1 MLTQT
6 YVEISVITN
15 KYGGNPM
22 DSHKGVLVCGEI
34 AEGKLAPITIEL
46 LGAGRKLANELGED
60 LSILLMGSNTSGLGQ
75 EAIAYGAD
83 RVYVAEDS
91 LLDQYNSD
99 AYTQVAANL
108 CQKEPPSIMLLGH
121 TDAGLDL
128 APRLN
133 GRLGGGLAM
142 DCLALSIDP
151 ATKLLVSTRPIFGGN
166 AHAMMVSKS
175 ARPQM
180 ATVRLKIVPPAERND
195 SRQGKVIPVEG
206 KIDPSALKVKVVER
220 IKEQVEGI
228 KLEDAEVVVSGGRG
242 MGGAQNFGM
251 LRDLAQVLGGA
262 VGATRPACD
271 EGWAPATVQVGQSG
285 KVVSP
290 KVYIAVALSGAMSHI
305 AGCMGAKYIVA
316 INKDKEA
323 NIFNV
328 AHFGIVADYKEVVPA
343 LTAKLRELLSK

>member
-1 MLTQT
+1 
-6 YVEISVITN
+6 
-15 KYGGNPM
+15 M
-22 DSHKGVLVCGEI
+22 DTHKGVLICGEI

-60 LSILLMGSNTSGLGQ
+60 LSALLVGGKAGGLGQ

-83 RVYVAEDS
+83 NVYVSEDS

-99 AYTQVAANL
+99 AYTQVAADL
-108 CQKEPPSIMLLGH
+108 CRKALPSVMLFGH
-121 TDAGLDL
+121 TDVGCDL

-142 DCLALSIDP
+142 DCLTLSVDP
-151 ATKLLVSTRPIFGGN
+151 ATKLLVSTRPVFGGN
-166 AHAMMVSKS
+166 AHATMVSKS

-180 ATVRLKIVPPAERND
+180 ATVRPKTMPPAERND

-206 KIDPSALKVKVVER
+206 KIDPSTLKVKVVDR
-220 IKEQVEGI
+220 IKEEVEGI

-242 MGGAQNFGM
+242 MGNAQNFAM
-251 LRDLAQVLGGA
+251 VKELASVLGGA

-271 EGWAPATVQVGQSG
+271 EGWAPVTLQVGQSG

-290 KVYIAVALSGAMSHI
+290 KLYIAVALSGAMSHI
-305 AGCMGAKYIVA
+305 AGCLGSKVIVA

-323 NIFNV
+323 NIFSV
-328 AHFGIVADYKEVVPA
+328 AHLGIVADFKEVLPA
-343 LTAKLRELLSK
+343 LIAKLKELKSK

>member
-1 MLTQT
+1 
-6 YVEISVITN
+6 
-15 KYGGNPM
+15 
-22 DSHKGVLVCGEI
+22 LVCGEI
-34 AEGKLAPITIEL
+34 AEGRLAPITIEL
-46 LGAGRKLANELGED
+46 LGIGRKLANELGED
-60 LSILLMGSNTSGLGQ
+60 LSALLMGSKTGDLTQ

-83 RVYVAEDS
+83 IVYVAEDS

-99 AYTQVAANL
+99 AYTQVADDL
-108 CQKEPPSIMLLGH
+108 CRKVLPSVMLLGH
-121 TDAGLDL
+121 TDVGCDL

-133 GRLGGGLAM
+133 GRLGGGLSM

-151 ATKLLVSTRPIFGGN
+151 TTKLLVSTRPVFGGN
-166 AHAMMVSKS
+166 AQATIVSKS

-180 ATVRLKIVPPAERND
+180 ATLRLKTVPPAERND
-195 SRQGKVIPVEG
+195 SRQGQVISIES

-220 IKEQVEGI
+220 IKEEVEGI

-242 MGGAQNFGM
+242 IGSAQNWEM
-251 LRDLAQVLGGA
+251 VKELARALGGA

-271 EGWAPATVQVGQSG
+271 EGWAPVTLQVGQSG

-290 KVYIAVALSGAMSHI
+290 KLYIAVALSGAMSHI
-305 AGCMGAKYIVA
+305 SGCLGSKVIVA

-328 AHFGIVADYKEVVPA
+328 AHLGIVGDYKEVVPA
-343 LTAKLRELLSK
+343 LTAKLKELKSK